1 MSTLLVYFFLALGV
15 SFICSVLE
23 SVILS
28 VTHSHIGMLVK
39 DNHRSGILLQ
49 ALKDDINRPLAAILT
64 LNTLSHTVG
73 AAGVGAQTLQVYG
86 SAYVAVASGIL
97 TFFILV
103 FSEIIPKTI
112 GATYWKR
119 FAIPASY
126 IIRLLMILTFPF
138 VWLSQALSA
147 NITPDEDESKKVSR
161 EEITVMAEMG
171 EDEGSIDEH
180 ESDIIENL
188 FKLKKIPIEEIL
200 TPRSVI
206 FALEHHKTVRMVM
219 DEHEDLNFSRIP
231 IYKENIDN
239 IIGIVYKDTLLEAM
253 ADDVDTVYEKQTVES
268 VLNKFTKT
276 RSHMYIVKDEFG
288 GTTGIVTL
296 EDCIETLLG
305 VEIMDESDTV
315 ADMRELAK
323 DQLRQKRR
331 AKENGNT

>member
-1 MSTLLVYFFLALGV
+1 M
-15 SFICSVLE
+15 
-23 SVILS
+23 
-28 VTHSHIGMLVK
+28 
-39 DNHRSGILLQ
+39 
-49 ALKDDINRPLAAILT
+49 
-64 LNTLSHTVG
+64 
-73 AAGVGAQTLQVYG
+73 
-86 SAYVAVASGIL
+86 
-97 TFFILV
+97 
-103 FSEIIPKTI
+103 
-112 GATYWKR
+112 
-119 FAIPASY
+119 
-126 IIRLLMILTFPF
+126 
-138 VWLSQALSA
+138 WLSQALSA

-206 FALEHHKTVRMVM
+206 FALEQHKTVRMVM

-253 ADDVDTVYEKQTVES
+253 ADDFFKKKMETISEPVDTVYEKQTVES